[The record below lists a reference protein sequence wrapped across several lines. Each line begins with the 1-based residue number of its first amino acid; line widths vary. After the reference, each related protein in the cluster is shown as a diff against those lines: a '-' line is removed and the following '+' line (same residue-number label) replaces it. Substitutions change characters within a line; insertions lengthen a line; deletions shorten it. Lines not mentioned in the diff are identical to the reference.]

1 MRSIHAGSR
10 WPVVALAAGTLASP
24 ADAQQRPPD
33 LAGMWSDPPATLV
46 DTFCLFWCSD
56 AGIERLNALLDDPAN
71 DERPTQAL
79 YADAARY
86 QYDEYLRPRMTAAGL
101 AALNTDPADDPGFL
115 NCEPW
120 GFAKEIFA
128 PHQLEITQHADR
140 VELRYGEWEIKRTI
154 SFNDRARPADRS
166 SSPMGYSVARYEGA
180 ALVIETSAIDANLA
194 PWGLGFPAPFPYD
207 GRHSEQLRVVERY
220 TRSEDG
226 ERLLL
231 AATLEDP
238 WALKEPVVL
247 KKVWAWAPDQ
257 EIFPYDQCEPP
268 TEFTRGTKNQ

>member
-1 MRSIHAGSR
+1 VRGLFDGFGWHVA
-10 WPVVALAAGTLASP
+10 ALAAVAVAGPTA
-24 ADAQQRPPD
+24 AQQARPD
-33 LAGMWSDPPATLV
+33 LAGMWSDPPATLL

-56 AGIERLNALLDDPAN
+56 AGLERLNALLDDPAN
-71 DERPTQAL
+71 DERPTQQL
-79 YADAARY
+79 YADAAHY

-101 AALNTDPADDPGFL
+101 AALSTDPADDPGFL
-115 NCEPW
+115 YCEPW

-154 SFNDRARPADRS
+154 YFNDRARPADRF
-166 SSPMGYSVARYEGA
+166 SSPMGYSVARYEGD

-231 AATLEDP
+231 SAMLEDP

-257 EIFPYDQCEPP
+257 QIFPYDQCERP